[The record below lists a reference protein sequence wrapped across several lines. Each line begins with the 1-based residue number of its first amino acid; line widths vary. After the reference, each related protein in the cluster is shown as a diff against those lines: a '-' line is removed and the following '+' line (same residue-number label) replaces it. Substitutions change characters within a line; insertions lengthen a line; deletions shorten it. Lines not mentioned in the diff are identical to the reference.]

1 MEDNRLISL
10 LEETID
16 TEDPVADSEQ
26 QKTSDQ
32 DLLEK
37 FKNLYSVQRRH
48 SYNQITRF
56 ILEKYKAQGE
66 AVDECL
72 ALARRIERLIDLADS
87 KCLKQCQKLQCFKV
101 DPPQFSCLDEDEVCS
116 EYKSLARSLNKLHD
130 HIMLEMMR
138 YNEIQAENK
147 RIIDDAKKLK
157 MDLKR
162 IAGERKEELVA
173 AEESRIKISEELEKF
188 NHTRTDL
195 ETKQIH
201 ITKQYEDM
209 QLKYEEVLKKEEEIK
224 LNSDKIEK
232 QAYSIEDQTN
242 QIYIQVVAIF
252 GIFTAIVFAMFG
264 GLTVINTIVQT
275 MSSELGFL
283 KACTLSLL
291 IGIVIFNVLYGLLYA
306 ISKIIDR
313 PIAFSAKGIKAE
325 DWIWKRALKRHPL
338 CFWVNLLFGVV
349 LVILI
354 GCYGIEWVFEV
365 VISLTK

>member
-10 LEETID
+10 LEETIV
-16 TEDPVADSEQ
+16 TEDPVADPEQ
-26 QKTSDQ
+26 QIASDQ

-37 FKNLYSVQRRH
+37 FKNLYGIQKRH
-48 SYNQITRF
+48 SYNQITKF
-56 ILEKYKAQGE
+56 ILEKYKSQGE
-66 AVDECL
+66 GVEECF
-72 ALARRIERLIDLADS
+72 ALARRVERLIDLADS

-101 DPPQFSCLDEDEVCS
+101 DPPQFSCMDEDGACS
-116 EYKSLARSLNKLHD
+116 EYKNLARSLNKLHD

-138 YNEIQAENK
+138 YNEIQAENRK
-147 RIIDDAKKLK
+147 IIEDAQKLK
-157 MDLKR
+157 IDLKR
-162 IAGERKEELVA
+162 IAGERKAELVA
-173 AEESRIKISEELEKF
+173 AEESRVKISSELEKF
-188 NHTRTDL
+188 NNTRTDL
-195 ETKQIH
+195 EAKQIH
-201 ITKQYEDM
+201 ITEQYQDM

-224 LNSDKIEK
+224 LNSNKIEK
-232 QAYSIEDQTN
+232 QADSIEDKTN

-275 MSSELGFL
+275 ISSEIGFL

-291 IGIVIFNVLYGLLYA
+291 IGIVVFNVLYGLLYA

-313 PIAFSAKGIKAE
+313 PIAFSAKGITAE
-325 DWIWKRALKRHPL
+325 DWICKRAFKRHPL
-338 CFWVNLLFGVV
+338 CFWVNLLFGVL

-354 GCYGIEWVFEV
+354 GCYSIEWVFEI